1 MRDFYTEGE
10 TGVALINGEVEC
22 AVLTQPGTMRLDQ
35 TDLPLCVVAAVTTSR
50 IARGLSLAQKLT
62 ARQLVKGQQ
71 AGASVATLGMFDQGF
86 YNKVGFGTGA
96 YVNEFAFD
104 PGSLDV
110 SLKARTPVRLGV
122 EQADEM
128 LAAMVSSA
136 GAWLCGGESAPDV
149 QGRAEHGRRCFG
161 WATRRLA
168 LDALCLGVC
177 QGRKRSVS
185 G

>member
-1 MRDFYTEGE
+1 M
-10 TGVALINGEVEC
+10 
-22 AVLTQPGTMRLDQ
+22 
-35 TDLPLCVVAAVTTSR
+35 VVAAVTTSR

-110 SLKARTPVRLGV
+110 SLKL
-122 EQADEM
+122 E
-128 LAAMVSSA
+128 
-136 GAWLCGGESAPDV
+136 
-149 QGRAEHGRRCFG
+149 RRCD
-161 WATRRLA
+161 WVLSRLMKCWRPRWLVRRCMA
-168 LDALCLGVC
+168 LWW
-177 QGRKRSVS
+177 
-185 G
+185 